1 MDRGLKILLN
11 AYWDSKG
18 WKGGSIAAEDFVI
31 AKNEGY
37 MFDYP
42 NYEPHD
48 DALHKA
54 KEIAGKIDKQDV
66 ANAFLFSLTTRRLE
80 YRSAL
85 GSYYYVNSIPEHT
98 QQGACYYINSNPE
111 HIHEDKKHCYI
122 CDWRAFQEDPDEY
135 ELNHGLNVLNFERH
149 KWGGVRHL
157 ALNYANFD
165 LEEFIKLP
173 KVVPTDEDVR
183 LLRTILSIS
192 KELPLKSKAG
202 RYIKQICSK
211 KIIKTNKAEITVL
224 LEILGICDVFNS
236 NEYKGFLHSF
246 TANNGQRD
254 PVELTNDIDFPL
266 NRWHASDGINLS
278 ALNEVFGLVF

>member
-18 WKGGSIAAEDFVI
+18 WKGGSITAEDFAI

-42 NYEPHD
+42 KYEPHD
-48 DALHKA
+48 DVLRQA
-54 KEIAGKIDKQDV
+54 KEIAGKIEKQDV

-85 GSYYYVNSIPEHT
+85 GSYYYIKSIPEHT
-98 QQGACYYINSNPE
+98 LQGACFYINNDSE
-111 HIHEDKKHCYI
+111 HTHEDKTHCYI
-122 CDWRAFQEDPDEY
+122 CDWYAFHEDPNEY
-135 ELNHGLNVLNFERH
+135 EQKHGLNVLNFERY

-157 ALNYANFD
+157 FLDYAKFD

-173 KVVPTDEDVR
+173 KVVPTDEDIR
-183 LLRTILSIS
+183 LLRSILSIS
-192 KELPLKSKAG
+192 QKLPLKSKAG
-202 RYIKQICSK
+202 KYVKQICSEK
-211 KIIKTNKAEITVL
+211 VIKSNTTEVGTL

-236 NEYKGFLHSF
+236 HKAKGFLYCF
-246 TANNGQRD
+246 TADNGQRD
-254 PVELTNDIDFPL
+254 PVELTNDTGFPL
-266 NRWHASDGINLS
+266 CHWHASDGINLS
-278 ALNEVFGLVF
+278 ALNEVFGLAF

>member
-18 WKGGSIAAEDFVI
+18 WKGGSITAEDFAI

-37 MFDYP
+37 MYDYP

-48 DALHKA
+48 DTLQQA
-54 KEIAGKIDKQDV
+54 KKIAGNIEKQDV

-85 GSYYYVNSIPEHT
+85 GSYYYIKSIPEHT
-98 QQGACYYINSNPE
+98 QQGACYYINSDPE

-122 CDWRAFQEDPDEY
+122 CEWRAFHENPDEY
-135 ELNHGLNVLNFERH
+135 ELRYGLNVLNFERY

-157 ALNYANFD
+157 FLDYAKFD

-183 LLRTILSIS
+183 LLRSILSIS

-202 RYIKQICSK
+202 KYIKQICSD
-211 KIIKTNKAEITVL
+211 KILKSNKAEVGTL

-236 NEYKGFLHSF
+236 NEHKGFLHSF

-254 PVELTNDIDFPL
+254 PAELTNDIDFPL